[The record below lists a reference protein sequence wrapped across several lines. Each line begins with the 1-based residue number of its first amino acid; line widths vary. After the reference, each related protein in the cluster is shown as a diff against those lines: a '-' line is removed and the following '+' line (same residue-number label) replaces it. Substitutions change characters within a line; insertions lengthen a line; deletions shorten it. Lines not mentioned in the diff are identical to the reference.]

1 MNYFSKLNF
10 KDKKRKIKLENFIEI
25 LARYLD
31 KDSLV
36 SVLQDLNLFDREIY
50 ELLDR
55 IYNNNINFK
64 NYSKDSS
71 SALVK
76 LLKTQF
82 ENYERRLLA
91 LEQTVEKILDTLD
104 ILEEVLIKSRKR

>member
-1 MNYFSKLNF
+1 
-10 KDKKRKIKLENFIEI
+10 
-25 LARYLD
+25 
-31 KDSLV
+31 
-36 SVLQDLNLFDREIY
+36 
-50 ELLDR
+50 
-55 IYNNNINFK
+55 
-64 NYSKDSS
+64 
-71 SALVK
+71 LVK